1 MSDFNEIFG
10 AQGFD
15 PASVPAQN
23 YDPLPAGW
31 YTVMVEKAEV
41 VDTKARD
48 GKRVKVEFLVT
59 DGEHQGRKLFGGI
72 NIVNANP
79 KAQEIGLRELAD
91 FSRACGL
98 VTVKD
103 TSEFIDKMLLVK
115 VALRADAGRE
125 PDNEIKGYKALGAGT
140 AKPAAPVPKTAATQA
155 PAAAPAPV
163 NSAPA
168 APKPA
173 GKTKFPWEK

>member
-1 MSDFNEIFG
+1 MSDFDEIFG
-10 AQGFD
+10 AQGFV
-15 PASVPAQN
+15 PASVPEQN
-23 YDPLPAGW
+23 YEPLPAGW
-31 YTVMVEKAEV
+31 YTVMVETAEV

-72 NIVNANP
+72 NVVNASS
-79 KAQEIGLRELAD
+79 KAQEIGLRELAE

-98 VTVKD
+98 VTVRD
-103 TSEFIDKMLLVK
+103 TSEFVDKTLLVK
-115 VALRADAGRE
+115 VALRTDAGHE
-125 PDNEIKGYKALGAGT
+125 TDNEIKGYKAIGSGT
-140 AKPAAPVPKTAATQA
+140 AKPAAPAPKAAATQA
-155 PAAAPAPV
+155 PAAAQAPV

-168 APKPA
+168 ATKPA